1 MNGVARL
8 SAILPFEQKLFGAFF
23 LKKSQILR
31 LHFGRFLDGSKGVK
45 VTFFQNTKMEK
56 IQFFKAR
63 EDNKTTSPLFRTMV
77 KYFLPIENF
86 YNLNLA
92 TLKVLGPLFNQVF
105 QFGRHFEAI
114 GQLLG
119 GNSQKLRMTFY
130 QINASFGDFSD
141 ELDSTS
147 LKSPSL
153 DRGLE

>member
-1 MNGVARL
+1 
-8 SAILPFEQKLFGAFF
+8 
-23 LKKSQILR
+23 
-31 LHFGRFLDGSKGVK
+31 
-45 VTFFQNTKMEK
+45 
-56 IQFFKAR
+56 
-63 EDNKTTSPLFRTMV
+63 MV
-77 KYFLPIENF
+77 EYFLPIENF

-153 DRGLE
+153 DRGLELMLNKKNVPVNGILKIQVIGLGLV